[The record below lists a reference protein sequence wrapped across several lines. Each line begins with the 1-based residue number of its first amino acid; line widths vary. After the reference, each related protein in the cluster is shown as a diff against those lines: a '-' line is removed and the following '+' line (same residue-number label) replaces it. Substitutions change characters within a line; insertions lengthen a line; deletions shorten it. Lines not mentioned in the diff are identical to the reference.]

1 MFLFIA
7 TIFIAEIIIA
17 ITLNSY
23 IVKADNA
30 VVGVRKS
37 VIALKPQI
45 KAGLS
50 GVRDGVHTVKEKQG
64 LFFEYI
70 EKKRN
75 QYIIK
80 AVTTVLMYLL
90 LFILKGRCKRA
101 ASICN
106 GLLLAKDV
114 WDNISA

>member
-17 ITLNSY
+17 ITLISY
-23 IVKADNA
+23 IVKADYA
-30 VVGVRKS
+30 VADLRKR
-37 VIALKPQI
+37 VIAIKPQI
-45 KAGLS
+45 KAGLT
-50 GVRDGVHTVKEKQG
+50 GVREGVNTVKEKQG
-64 LFFEYI
+64 LFVEYV

-75 QYIIK
+75 QYMMK
-80 AVTTVLMYLL
+80 ALTTVLIYLL